1 MGQFVAQN
9 MMLKFSDPKIKR
21 WYGWFDNDEIKMT
34 DAPSIMAP
42 YIFDD
47 DPRSFAPNNNDEQG
61 YVFEAKKPI
70 NFKSLVLMKRFD
82 GMRDRYQGLLTKM
95 MAGRRCLNPCPS
107 D

>member
-1 MGQFVAQN
+1 

-21 WYGWFDNDEIKMT
+21 WYGWFDNDEIKMI

-61 YVFEAKKPI
+61 YVFEAEKPI

-82 GMRDRYQGLLTKM
+82 GMRDRYQGTVTKIM
-95 MAGRRCLNPCPS
+95 DGRRCQKPCPS